1 MHGAVIRW
9 GGSQTRKEIY
19 DYRGCDSEYKF
30 KTDEELQAFWIG
42 VKAAIGW
49 SEYEEVEEE
58 GNE

>member
-1 MHGAVIRW
+1 MHVALIRW

-19 DYRGCDSEYKF
+19 DHRDFASEYKF

-42 VKAAIGW
+42 VQAAIGW

-58 GNE
+58 GNA